1 MPRPL
6 AVQVTSRLS
15 VGGSVAQAI
24 YLAASLRDH
33 GYDTLLVHGEPPP
46 GEGTMAPLADLLGVE
61 RVSIASL
68 QRELGPGDV
77 ASIVTMARLFR
88 RLRPAVVHTHAAKA
102 GAVGRIAGQMARVPA
117 VVHTFHGHVLRGY
130 FPPRK
135 EAIFRRI
142 ERGLA
147 HAADAIVAV
156 SDEVRDDLVSLGV
169 APAGRIRTIRIGFEM
184 ASLDLDEPAHHAL
197 RTATRAS
204 LGIDEDRP
212 VIALVGRVVP
222 VKRVDRFLAA
232 ARAASSPDAL
242 FLVVGDGQERA
253 GLEASADARALGGR
267 LRFLGY
273 RDDVAA
279 ILHASD
285 VVVLTSD
292 LEGTP
297 VSLIEAGACSLPVVG
312 TAVGGV
318 PDVVIDGVT
327 GLLAGVDDVAGIAAA
342 IDRLVADRPLARAL
356 GRAGRERVVP
366 RFSLDRLAA
375 DHAALYASLLGRR

>member
-1 MPRPL
+1 VRPL

-46 GEGTMAPLADLLGVE
+46 GEGTMAPLADRLGVE
-61 RVSIASL
+61 RISIASL
-68 QRELGPGDV
+68 QRELGPGDLASVV
-77 ASIVTMARLFR
+77 AIAHLLR

-102 GAVGRIAGQMARVPA
+102 GAVGRIAGRLARVPA
-117 VVHTFHGHVLRGY
+117 IVHTFHGHVLRGY

-135 EAIFRRI
+135 EAMFRRI

-169 APAGRIRTIRIGFEM
+169 EPASRIRTIRIGFEM
-184 ASLDLDEPAHHAL
+184 TALDLDEHAHHAL
-197 RTATRAS
+197 RGSTRRT
-204 LGIDEDRP
+204 LGIDDDRP
-212 VIALVGRVVP
+212 IVALVGRVVA

-232 ARAASSPDAL
+232 ARAVSTIDAL
-242 FLVVGDGQERA
+242 FLVVGDGEERA
-253 GLEASADARALGGR
+253 RLEASADARALAGR

-285 VVVLTSD
+285 IVVLTSD

-327 GLLAGVDDVAGIAAA
+327 GLLAGVDDVPGIAAA
-342 IDRLVADRPLARAL
+342 IDRLIADRTLARTL

-375 DHAALYASLLGRR
+375 KHADLYASLLGRR